1 MCQTCLETTLLV
13 FSRGGSIIISGLTIL
28 PPGVQEAPEDDQ
40 LSWLKTTV
48 YTVIACTVGVV
59 LFISVVVIAVFRIK
73 MKRAAARRA
82 ARRAERRSRSSH
94 GNGSRTNRSHGQE
107 AEPFIPGHSPTHLG
121 NIIVNVNNGVQYV
134 PNVILQAP
142 PSYAEVLAENMESP
156 GRHSPPPI
164 YTTID
169 RNPYRFSGAGD
180 SVDIDETAPLSQAE
194 EGSDCINV
202 SETITENVSS
212 NAHNE
217 PVLESQSAVSTV
229 NEDNQNTDS
238 TESQNIAQLDCVDS
252 CIDTTQHDLSAEA
265 TNDNE
270 VLEATNLSNSVKE
283 DIHEGDKT
291 DQMACRP
298 KQLPVQTVCRPKQIQ
313 VRHGEIVLDGSSSGS
328 SSPETVNRNTQTNP
342 ADYNVEHQNS
352 TDYKAGQQNPTD
364 CKAVNLC
371 SVKTAQI
378 QVQDGQIVLAS
389 DEQEVAT
396 PGAASEPLETEGV
409 STPGQLEVIEG
420 QIVFKS

>member
-1 MCQTCLETTLLV
+1 
-13 FSRGGSIIISGLTIL
+13 
-28 PPGVQEAPEDDQ
+28 
-40 LSWLKTTV
+40 
-48 YTVIACTVGVV
+48 
-59 LFISVVVIAVFRIK
+59 

-180 SVDIDETAPLSQAE
+180 GADIDETAPLSQAE
-194 EGSDCINV
+194 DRSDCINV
-202 SETITENVSS
+202 SETVTQNVSS
-212 NAHNE
+212 NAHSE
-217 PVLESQSAVSTV
+217 PVLENQSAVSTV

-270 VLEATNLSNSVKE
+270 VLETTNLSNSVKE

-291 DQMACRP
+291 DKMACRP
-298 KQLPVQTVCRPKQIQ
+298 KQLPVQTGCRPKQIQ

-352 TDYKAGQQNPTD
+352 TDYRAGQQNPTD
-364 CKAVNLC
+364 CEAVNHC

-389 DEQEVAT
+389 DEQEVAS
-396 PGAASEPLETEGV
+396 PSAASEPLETEGV

-420 QIVFKS
+420 QIVFKSWWW